1 MILTKATRQISFIV
15 LLWIGSFLSV
25 FANNTGGVVSDS
37 LSETSDGESQDTSI
51 ILGEE
56 PILHIF
62 DSSIED
68 MFFLW
73 QNRMMQTSDCNEKDV
88 NPTKI
93 DKEVYIDRL
102 SKLPNV
108 MEMVYNE
115 TVRSYIEMYS
125 KRRKQISYMLGLSQ
139 YYFPLFEEAL
149 EAQNLPLEL
158 KYLPIIE
165 SALNPRA
172 CSPSGAAGLWQF
184 MPGTGKVYGLE
195 NNSLIDERRDPLKAT
210 YAATKYLKDL
220 YAIYQ
225 DWTLVIAA
233 YNCGPGTIN
242 KAIRR
247 ANGKHDYW
255 QIYNYLPPQTRG
267 YVPAF
272 IATNYI
278 MNYASEHNICPAET
292 VIRPY
297 NDTIVVNDRLSL
309 QQVAE
314 KIDIPIEEL
323 RLLNPQYKRDIIP
336 GNIKPYALR
345 LPNNYAYIF
354 IQNQDSIF
362 TYRNELV
369 EQRLEVTPN
378 KSGTYSKSGSNIHMV
393 KRGES
398 LSSIAKKYNIS
409 VKNLRAWNSLH
420 GNALQVGKK
429 LKVGY
434 ARGFTYTVQK
444 GDTLW
449 LISQKTGV
457 PPEKIK
463 LANSPKS
470 MDLLY
475 PVPTIKIPKK

>member
-184 MPGTGKVYGLE
+184 MPGIGKVYGLE
-195 NNSLIDERRDPLKAT
+195 NNSLIDERRDPLKST

-323 RLLNPQYKRDIIP
+323 RLLNP
-336 GNIKPYALR
+336 
-345 LPNNYAYIF
+345 
-354 IQNQDSIF
+354 
-362 TYRNELV
+362 
-369 EQRLEVTPN
+369 
-378 KSGTYSKSGSNIHMV
+378 
-393 KRGES
+393 
-398 LSSIAKKYNIS
+398 
-409 VKNLRAWNSLH
+409 
-420 GNALQVGKK
+420 
-429 LKVGY
+429 
-434 ARGFTYTVQK
+434 
-444 GDTLW
+444 
-449 LISQKTGV
+449 
-457 PPEKIK
+457 
-463 LANSPKS
+463 
-470 MDLLY
+470 
-475 PVPTIKIPKK
+475 